1 MEKYSSTK
9 ILVFGLPGSGKSTF
23 CKNLIGDNKI
33 AYFNADEVR
42 KMFNDWDF
50 TEAGRIRQAQ
60 RMIGLTAYAQ
70 GNSIVDFICPF
81 DAWREDYDIKIWM
94 NTIKEGRF
102 EDTNK
107 IFEKPTE
114 VDYEIKDYNY
124 QSIINEIQNR
134 L

>member
-1 MEKYSSTK
+1 MN

-23 CKNLIGDNKI
+23 AKKLATNKL

-50 TEAGRIRQAQ
+50 TEEGRIRQAN
-60 RMIGLTAYAQ
+60 RMYALTGLAY
-70 GNSIVDFICPF
+70 GDCVVDFVCPYDEF
-81 DAWREDYDIKIWM
+81 RSDYNITVWM

-107 IFEKPTE
+107 LFEKPIT

-124 QSIINEIQNR
+124 ESIINEIKNR
-134 L
+134 S

>member
-1 MEKYSSTK
+1 LGYLDQVK
-9 ILVFGLPGSGKSTF
+9 VTF
-23 CKNLIGDNKI
+23 AKKLIGEQKFS
-33 AYFNADEVR
+33 YFNADEIR

-70 GNSIVDFICPF
+70 GHCVVDFVCPY
-81 DAWREDYDIKIWM
+81 DDWRDDYDIKIWM
-94 NTIKEGRF
+94 NTINQGRF

-107 IFEKPTE
+107 IFEKPTNI
-114 VDYEIKDYNY
+114 DYEIKDYNY
-124 QSIINEIQNR
+124 EDIINEISNR

>member
-1 MEKYSSTK
+1 MN

-23 CKNLIGDNKI
+23 AKKLAADNL

-50 TEAGRIRQAQ
+50 TEEGRIRQAD
-60 RMIGLTAYAQ
+60 RMYALTGLAH
-70 GNSIVDFICPF
+70 GKCVVDFVCPYDEF
-81 DAWREDYDIKIWM
+81 RSDYDITVWM

-107 IFEKPTE
+107 LFEKPIT

-124 QSIINEIQNR
+124 ESIINEIKNR